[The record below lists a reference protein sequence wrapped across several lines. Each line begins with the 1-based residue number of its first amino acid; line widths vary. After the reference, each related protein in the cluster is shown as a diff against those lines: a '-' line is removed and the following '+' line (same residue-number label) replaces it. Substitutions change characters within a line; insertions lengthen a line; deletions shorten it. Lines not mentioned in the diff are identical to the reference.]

1 MKFHYYPET
10 DSLYI
15 ELTERDSVD
24 SQEASPGVVL
34 DYDSDGILVGID
46 IDHAS
51 SITDVTGLA
60 DTKSVQIQESTS
72 GKITV
77 TKDTKVPSLNSGLLK
92 SIFSI
97 FRRSTPR

>member
-34 DYDSDGILVGID
+34 DYDSDGVLVGID

-51 SITDVTGLA
+51 TITDVSGIV
-60 DTKSVQIQESTS
+60 DPKS
-72 GKITV
+72 GKAHPPIIAGN
-77 TKDTKVPSLNSGLLK
+77 VPAPAEAHSALNYLWLILK
-92 SIFSI
+92 R
-97 FRRSTPR
+97 FRRSTRR

>member
-34 DYDSDGILVGID
+34 DYDSDGVLVGID

-51 SITDVTGLA
+51 SITDV
-60 DTKSVQIQESTS
+60 
-72 GKITV
+72 
-77 TKDTKVPSLNSGLLK
+77 SGLEDARSIKEARSTLDNIPAESEARVPHVALRFLK
-92 SIFSI
+92 LI
-97 FRRSTPR
+97 FRRSAPR